1 MIARH
6 TAARPSAVDPLLA
19 QQPRT
24 SANDRSE
31 SLRGVIHDRP
41 RGEVRLDSWGHID
54 TLTPSMRRKLASVAP
69 SLTRGV
75 GLMAMA
81 IALAACTKIESRD
94 LIREGN
100 QLYRDGRWEEA
111 IEKYNQSLEMEPD
124 GVTVL
129 WNRAMAAESIV
140 LNLKDATEEKDVALR
155 KQYAT
160 IAIESLDEWNEKR
173 EKSGNQDDSPEC
185 SRPQPAAPPP
195 AATPAAPGAPDA
207 AATAAAE
214 EDNIDPDLKAYKEHR
229 LAVLGADARCD
240 DLVEHW
246 RQMHMACPQNED
258 LYNTIAQTFEDIC
271 GMPDKAEEWYVKR
284 TEDFPESS
292 KAWYAIATR
301 HFYPL
306 MPDPESG
313 LPFNAAIDAKSRIAI
328 SDEVIAYLEKATAL
342 DPKYRD
348 PYVWRSMAYTQ
359 KSLAREYVEP
369 PDSPVDAI
377 EALLKRRDLM
387 LAWRETKAVCDI
399 ERIPD
404 CPLTVEPGVLF
415 ADLDNPATDSVTG
428 VSTGLAKWKDLEV
441 QLFGNVVNDSVKAV
455 DKDKLVYEFDLEVP
469 YTPVVPVPVEGEA
482 PPPPP
487 VPVEGEGEGEN
498 PEAKPTKLVKVNY
511 TFMTPVVEAG
521 EPTPD
526 ISAEIQAQL
535 DVWKKLKTTDFSGRI
550 GRGPAGE
557 YTLTVQQKQLMACC
571 PPAPLTPD
579 EEKSDATRLEE
590 LRAELA
596 ALEAAEAAEAAAAE
610 GKGKGKKKGKK
621 GR

>member
-1 MIARH
+1 
-6 TAARPSAVDPLLA
+6 
-19 QQPRT
+19 
-24 SANDRSE
+24 
-31 SLRGVIHDRP
+31 
-41 RGEVRLDSWGHID
+41 
-54 TLTPSMRRKLASVAP
+54 MRRKLASVAA
-69 SLTRGV
+69 LGMTF
-75 GLMAMA
+75 
-81 IALAACTKIESRD
+81 ALAACTKIESRD

-100 QLYRDGRWEEA
+100 QLYRDGQWEQA
-111 IEKYNQSLEMEPD
+111 IEKYNKSLELEPD

-140 LNLKDATEEKDVALR
+140 LNLKDATEDDKVLLR

-160 IAIESLDEWNEKR
+160 IALESLDEWNEKR
-173 EKSGNQDDSPEC
+173 EKSGSQDDSPEC

-195 AATPAAPGAPDA
+195 AAPGEEAAPAAEPTDDG
-207 AATAAAE
+207 
-214 EDNIDPDLKAYKEHR
+214 IDPDLKAYKQHR

-313 LPFNAAIDAKSRIAI
+313 LPFNAAIDAKTRLAIA
-328 SDEVIAYLEKATAL
+328 DEVIAYLEKATAL

-399 ERIPD
+399 EKIPD
-404 CPLTVEPGVLF
+404 CPLTVDAGVLF
-415 ADLDNPATDSVTG
+415 ADLDNPATDPVTG
-428 VSTGLAKWKDLEV
+428 VSMGLAKWKDREIE
-441 QLFGNVVNDSVKAV
+441 LFGNVVNDSVKAV
-455 DKDKLVYEFDLEVP
+455 DKGKLIYEFDLEVS
-469 YTPVVPVPVEGEA
+469 YT
-482 PPPPP
+482 PPPP
-487 VPVEGEGEGEN
+487 VPVEGQPPPPPPPESPPVEGEDPN
-498 PEAKPTKLVKVNY
+498 AKPTKRVKVLF
-511 TFMTPVVEAG
+511 TFLTPVAEEG
-521 EPTPD
+521 EPVPD
-526 ISAEIQAQL
+526 ISAEIDAQL
-535 DVWKKLKTTDFSGRI
+535 DVWKKLKTTSFAGVIS
-550 GRGPAGE
+550 RGATGE
-557 YTLTVQQKQLMACC
+557 YILTVQQKQIPVCC
-571 PPAPLTPD
+571 PAAPLTPD
-579 EEKSDATRLEE
+579 EEKADATRLDE

-596 ALEAAEAAEAAAAE
+596 ALQAAEAAGDAAKN
-610 GKGKGKKKGKK
+610 KGKKGKK

>member
-1 MIARH
+1 MLARRTPPRPIAVH
-6 TAARPSAVDPLLA
+6 PALA
-19 QQPRT
+19 QQTRT
-24 SANDRSE
+24 LVNRCPEPLSVEIR
-31 SLRGVIHDRP
+31 DRP
-41 RGEVRLDSWGHID
+41 RGQVRLDSWGNTG
-54 TLTPSMRRKLASVAP
+54 TLTPSMRRKLASVAAFGP
-69 SLTRGV
+69 LV
-75 GLMAMA
+75 PFAMAMV
-81 IALAACTKIESRD
+81 IALGGCTKIESRD

-100 QLYRDGRWEEA
+100 QLYRDGNWPEA
-111 IEKYNQSLEMEPD
+111 IEKYNQSLEIEPD

-140 LNLKDATEEKDVALR
+140 LDLKDATEDDKVALR
-155 KQYAT
+155 RQYAT
-160 IAIESLDEWNEKR
+160 IALESLDEWNKER
-173 EKSGNQDDSPEC
+173 EKLGNQDDRPEC
-185 SRPQPAAPPP
+185 SRPQPAPAP
-195 AATPAAPGAPDA
+195 AAGPGTTAEGEPAEP
-207 AATAAAE
+207 T
-214 EDNIDPDLKAYKEHR
+214 EDDIDPDLKAYKEHR

-240 DLVEHW
+240 DLIEYW

-610 GKGKGKKKGKK
+610 GKGKKGKK